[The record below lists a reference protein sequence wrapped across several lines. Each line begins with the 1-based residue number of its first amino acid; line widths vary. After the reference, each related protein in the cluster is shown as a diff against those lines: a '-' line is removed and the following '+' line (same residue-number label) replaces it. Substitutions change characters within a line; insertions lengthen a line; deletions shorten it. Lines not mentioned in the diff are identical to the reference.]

1 MTSNKMRLCVLG
13 FGAVGQGLAKV
24 VLMKHEELIEKYGI
38 DLEIT
43 AISDRSGAAINP
55 NGLDLQQALDTKEK
69 TGKIKD
75 YPEYGVSGVDGVEV
89 LDKAEYDC
97 LVEATPTNID
107 DGQPTQT
114 HILKAMNDKKD
125 VVTSNKGPLALN
137 FKTLIET
144 ARENN
149 VKFRFEASVGGTM
162 PVINLARESL
172 AGNNIHSVQG
182 ILNGTTNYILSR
194 MANEGTEYEP
204 TLKEAQEL
212 GIAETN
218 PYQDV
223 EGLDAAC
230 KIVIIANSLMG
241 WDVTLDD
248 VSREGISGISSNAVK
263 LALKDGYLI
272 KLVAEANDGKLRV
285 APMLVKQD
293 SPFAVNGTLNVITLK
308 TDLSEDVTVVGVG
321 AGSIETA
328 SAILSDIISIGKN
341 NNN

>member
-285 APMLVKQD
+285 APMLVKQG

-308 TDLSEDVTVVGVG
+308 TDLSVDVTVVGVG